1 MCAVDSDSAEVFD
14 KYQGVG
20 GLGVADQN
28 GRTDMRKYLAAAAAL
43 GLFAAPAM
51 AEDVTVAVTAIVEHP
66 ALDAARDGI
75 RDGLADAGYKVG
87 ENLTFVYETAQGNP
101 ATAAQIARKFVGDN
115 PTVIVPI
122 STPSAQ
128 AVVAATKDI
137 PVVFTAV
144 TDPVGAELVA
154 DAAMPGGN
162 VTGVSDLSPLA
173 DHLALIKE
181 VTPDAKKIGVIYNP
195 GEANSVSLIT
205 KLKELASGAGYEV
218 VEASATKTSEVQ
230 QAARSLVGKVDV
242 MYIPTDNTVVS
253 ALEAAVQVAE
263 QNSIPVYAGDT
274 DSVPRGAIAAIGFN
288 YYDIGLQTADIVIKV
303 LKGEKPGSI
312 PVMQAQGTNLVVN
325 PGAAKKMGATI
336 PEAVI
341 KRANTVVQ

>member
-1 MCAVDSDSAEVFD
+1 M
-14 KYQGVG
+14 
-20 GLGVADQN
+20 
-28 GRTDMRKYLAAAAAL
+28 MRYLAAAAA
-43 GLFAAPAM
+43 AALLAGPA
-51 AEDVTVAVTAIVEHP
+51 AAQNVTVAVTAIVEHP
-66 ALDAARDGI
+66 ALDAARDGV
-75 RDGLADAGYKVG
+75 RDGLSDAGFKAG
-87 ENLTFVYETAQGNP
+87 DNLTFVYESAQGNP

-144 TDPVGAELVA
+144 TDPVGAQLVS

-181 VTPDAKKIGVIYNP
+181 VTPGATRLGVIFNP
-195 GEANSVSLIT
+195 GEANSVTLID
-205 KLKELASGAGYEV
+205 KLKELAGPAGFDV
-218 VEASATKTSEVQ
+218 VEASATRTADVQ
-230 QAARSLVGKVDV
+230 QAARSLVGKVDAI
-242 MYIPTDNTVVS
+242 YIPTDNTVVS

-263 QNSIPVYAGDT
+263 QNGVPLYAGDT

-288 YYDIGLQTADIVIKV
+288 YYDIGLQTANIVAKV
-303 LKGEKPGSI
+303 LNGEKPGSI
-312 PVMQAQGTNLVVN
+312 PVTQAQGTNLVVN
-325 PGAAKKMGATI
+325 PGAAKKMGVTI
-336 PEAVI
+336 PDAVI